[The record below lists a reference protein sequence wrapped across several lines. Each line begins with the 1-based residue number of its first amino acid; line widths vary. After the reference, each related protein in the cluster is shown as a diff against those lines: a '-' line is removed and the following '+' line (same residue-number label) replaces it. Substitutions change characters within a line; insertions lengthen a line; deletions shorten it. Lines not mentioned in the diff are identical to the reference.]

1 MDSAA
6 QDDPIQ
12 EAQDLQTP
20 NQADASA
27 ADAVPEAPAPKAS
40 SPADPDPD
48 DSAQAYGEIVH
59 ILIKDGLLT
68 EQQVTYARRV
78 HAKLEFAKPLLEVIK
93 TLDFVSDEQIRQA
106 IRNNRLSMRIGNLLV
121 ELGYLTQDD
130 LELAFSIQK
139 EQKTSRK
146 LGQILIEQHLI
157 EERTLVEALS
167 LQMGFPFVEPEFTGV
182 DRQLFFRAP
191 LKWYERHDIIPIRSE
206 NKQVLVAFADPLD
219 PKEIDAAQQL
229 FGADLLP
236 GIALRKEI
244 RKAIAKAISS
254 PHESERVTMDD
265 DSVVG
270 IANQIIYEAIKDGA
284 SDIHIEPLADRLR
297 VRYRMDG
304 VLVHYKD
311 FSIELMP
318 PILSRLKVL
327 CNADISERRRHQ
339 GGRMQFVFDGE
350 ELDLR
355 VSIYATISGEKIVMR
370 VLNRQT
376 SLLPLKKLGMPP
388 RMLERYVREALEAPS
403 GVVLITGPTGSG
415 KTTTVY
421 SCINYL
427 NSPEISIITAEEPV
441 EYVIDGIG
449 QCSINPRINLTF
461 EETLR
466 HIVRQDPDI
475 IVIGEIRDNYSAEIA
490 VQSALTG
497 HKVLTTFHTEDSIG
511 GLVRLLNMDIE
522 AFLISSTVI
531 SVVAQR
537 LVRRICPACAQ
548 PYKPTPGDLQRIGY
562 GPNDILGG
570 NFQKGRGCTQCR
582 HSGYAGRVGIYE
594 LLILDETVRD
604 ALLLRKTSH
613 EIRTLSIESSGLVTL
628 MEEGIVKAAS
638 GLTTIDEV
646 LRCLPRTQRP
656 RPLGELRRL
665 LGD

>member
-1 MDSAA
+1 MNPPDK
-6 QDDPIQ
+6 
-12 EAQDLQTP
+12 
-20 NQADASA
+20 QAD
-27 ADAVPEAPAPKAS
+27 
-40 SPADPDPD
+40 
-48 DSAQAYGEIVH
+48 YGEIVN
-59 ILIKDGLLT
+59 ILIQDGFLT
-68 EQQVTYARRV
+68 PQQVKYALRV
-78 HAKLEFAKPLLEVIK
+78 HAKLEFPKPLLDVIK
-93 TLDFVSDEQIRQA
+93 TLDYISDKQIRQA
-106 IRNNRLSMRIGNLLV
+106 IRAHRVSMRIGNLLV
-121 ELGYLTQDD
+121 ELGYISQDD
-130 LELAFSIQK
+130 LERAFSIQK
-139 EQKTSRK
+139 EEQSGKK
-146 LGQILIEQHLI
+146 LGEILIDHHLI
-157 EERTLVEALS
+157 EERTLIEALS
-167 LQMGFPFVEPEFTGV
+167 LQMGFPFVEPEFAEI
-182 DRQLFFRAP
+182 DRQLFLQAP
-191 LKWYERHDIIPIRSE
+191 LRWYEVHDIIPISRDGD
-206 NKQVLVAFADPLD
+206 NVLMAFADPLD
-219 PKEIDAAQQL
+219 QKEIDAAQQI
-229 FGADLLP
+229 FGPNVLP
-236 GIALRKEI
+236 GIALKGAI
-244 RKAIAKAISS
+244 RKAIEKCSSGPAAPDAI
-254 PHESERVTMDD
+254 TMDD

-270 IANQIIYEAIKDGA
+270 IVNTIIYEAIKDGA
-284 SDIHIEPLADRLR
+284 SDIHMEPLADRLR
-297 VRYRMDG
+297 VRYRLDG
-304 VLVHYKD
+304 VLNHFKD
-311 FSIELMP
+311 FPADLTPAIC
-318 PILSRLKVL
+318 SRIKVM

-339 GGRMQFVFDGE
+339 GGRLQFQFDGD

-355 VSIYATISGEKIVMR
+355 VSVYATISGEKIVMR

-376 SLLPLKKLGMPP
+376 SLLPLDKLGMPP

-421 SCINYL
+421 SCINHL
-427 NSPEISIITAEEPV
+427 NSPETSIITAEEPV

-475 IVIGEIRDNYSAEIA
+475 IVIGEIRDNYSAEVA

-537 LVRRICPACAQ
+537 LVRRVCPACAQ
-548 PYKPTPGDLQRIGY
+548 PYTPTPGDLQRIGY
-562 GPNDILGG
+562 GPNDILGAS
-570 NFQKGRGCTQCR
+570 FQKGRGCAQCR
-582 HSGYAGRVGIYE
+582 HSGYSGRVGIYE
-594 LLILDETVRD
+594 LLILDESVRD
-604 ALLLRKTSH
+604 ALLMRKTSH

-638 GLTTIDEV
+638 GLTTLEEV